1 MRKHLSFLAILLCT
15 TAMTFAQNI
24 TLTGTVTDAK
34 DGTPLSNVS
43 VTSKQTRAGVKT
55 DMRGNFSIT
64 VPSGKNALVISY
76 VGYQT
81 QELNAGNSLTLNIK
95 LVNSES
101 NLNEVVVV
109 GYGTQRRREVT
120 GSVATVSGA
129 VVAERPVQSFDQALA
144 GRAAGVQV
152 TIPAGVL
159 NAPPVF
165 RIRGTNSISLS
176 SQPLFVVDGVVVFT
190 GDQTLTAAAGNALAN
205 INPADIE
212 SIDIAKDAAS
222 TAIYGS
228 RAANG
233 VVFITTKKGR
243 SGKPRV
249 NYDGWV
255 GWTSPIRLPELLNA
269 QQYTDY
275 KNEAVANAN
284 SIRLNSVGFT
294 YNGVANTL
302 PKFALATDANGK
314 TIDTRWY
321 DYIYRTGF
329 SHNNTISVSGGNDN
343 TTYYFSGGFTDQEG
357 IIRKNDYI
365 RKNILLNVDS
375 RVNKVVSI
383 GGKMSYST
391 EQNLAAAA
399 SGSLSGEAYGTTGLG
414 RTALVNAPSVAP
426 YNNDGSYNI
435 GSLYVGPGANVV
447 SGNQVGFYNPVPIL
461 DKNRENNDL
470 DHIQSNVY
478 LQIKPVS
485 WLTLKTQ
492 YGIDYV
498 TSDNDEFYTPLHG
511 PGQGSTGEALGI
523 YRKRKNWVW
532 TNTAQFDYTFANDHT
547 VSLLA
552 GNEQQRRTVTGYGID
567 RTILLD
573 PAYTVLQAGFST
585 NNSTGAIINKNYL
598 LSSFGRLSYNYK
610 KKYYLSGNLRQ
621 DEYSALGVKKG
632 VFWGGSAGWE
642 ITQESFWQS
651 AKLNQVFSSFKLRGS
666 YGKVGNIAGIGD
678 YDTYSTFAS
687 GLYGGAGTLAFNNA
701 GNNQLTWETSKKTDI
716 GFSFGVLKERLTG
729 EFAWFKND
737 INGLILQVP
746 QAPSAGL
753 PNNIATNVGTMYNKG
768 IELTLNAAIVQSR
781 DFGWTSNFNASS
793 IKNEVTSLAP
803 GLNEVLYLT
812 GSGTT
817 GENVNRTAPGYSV
830 GYLYVVRTGG
840 VDPNTGRRI
849 FYNKAGQAVTYQHIT
864 AYVNGVSGSTYPNW
878 NYLGRKDSILAPTI
892 SQSLDAVMYK
902 PTQPKYVGG
911 WSNTFRYKGLE
922 LNVLMTYQ
930 AGGYISYGT
939 NAGLHDQRFW
949 NNTTDVLQRWQK
961 PGDVTNYPR
970 AIYTDN
976 VSYGNTIPL
985 DINMFKSDFIK
996 LKTATLG
1003 YSLPKSISDKIKLA
1017 NARVYVSAQNLLILT
1032 DYPGSDPE
1040 VSSNGTNSAG
1050 AGSERNSVV
1059 NGRTI
1064 TVGLQV
1070 GF

>member
-1 MRKHLSFLAILLCT
+1 MRKHLCFLMGLLCYAAIAT
-15 TAMTFAQNI
+15 AQNV
-24 TLTGTVTDAK
+24 TLTGRVTDAK
-34 DGTPLSNVS
+34 DGSPLSGVS
-43 VTSKQTRAGVKT
+43 VTSKQTKAGVKT
-55 DMRGNFSIT
+55 DVRGSFTIT
-64 VPSGKNALVISY
+64 VPSSSKTLAISY
-76 VGYQT
+76 VGFAS
-81 QELNAGNSLTLNIK
+81 QEVNVGSSNSIEVK
-95 LVNSES
+95 LVSS
-101 NLNEVVVV
+101 DASLNEVVVV

-120 GSVATVSGA
+120 GSVSAISGA
-129 VVAERPVQSFDQALA
+129 AVAERPVQSFDQALA

-190 GDQTLTAAAGNALAN
+190 GDQTLTAASGNALAN

-212 SIDIAKDAAS
+212 SVDIAKDAAS

-249 NYDGWV
+249 NYDGWM

-284 SIRLNSVGFT
+284 SIRPGSVNFTLNGAS
-294 YNGVANTL
+294 TL
-302 PKFALATDANGK
+302 PKFAIGTDASGK
-314 TIDTRWY
+314 PIDTRWY
-321 DYIYRTGF
+321 DYVYRTGF
-329 SHNNTISVSGGNDN
+329 SHNHSVSVSGGSEN

-357 IIRKNDYI
+357 IIRKNDYA

-375 RVNKVVSI
+375 RVNKVIAI
-383 GGKMSYST
+383 GGKVSYSN
-391 EQNLAAAA
+391 EQNLAAAS
-399 SGSLSGEAYGTTGLG
+399 SGSLSTEAYGTTGLG
-414 RTALVNAPSVAP
+414 RTALVNAPNVSP

-447 SGNQVGFYNPVPIL
+447 SGNQVGFYNPVVIL
-461 DKNRENNDL
+461 DKNRENNEL
-470 DHIQSNVY
+470 DHIQSTVY
-478 LQIKPVS
+478 LQAKPVD
-485 WLTLKTQ
+485 WLTLRTQ

-498 TSDNDEFYTPLHG
+498 LSDNDIFYTPIHG
-511 PGQGSTGEALGI
+511 PGQGSTGEGI
-523 YRKRKNWVW
+523 GAFRKRKNWVW
-532 TNTAQFDYTFANDHT
+532 TNTAQFDRTFASNHT
-547 VSLLA
+547 VSLLV
-552 GNEQQRRTVTGYGID
+552 GNEQQRRTVSGYGID

-573 PAYTVLQAGFST
+573 PAYTSVQAGFST

-598 LSSFGRLSYNYK
+598 LSTFGRLTYNFK
-610 KKYYLSGNLRQ
+610 KKYFLSGNLRQ

-632 VFWGGSAGWE
+632 VFWGAGASWE
-642 ITQESFWQS
+642 ITQENFWQS
-651 AKLNQVFSSFKLRGS
+651 SGLGNTFSSFKLRGS

-678 YDTYSTFAS
+678 YDIYSSFGS
-687 GLYGGAGTLAFNNA
+687 GLYGGAGTLAFSNA
-701 GNNQLTWETSKKTDI
+701 GNNQLTWETSKKLDL
-716 GFSFGVLKERLTG
+716 GFSAGILKDRLTA
-729 EFAWFKND
+729 EFAYFKNS
-737 INGLILQVP
+737 INGLILGVP
-746 QAPSAGL
+746 QAPSTGV
-753 PNNIATNVGTMYNKG
+753 PNNILTNVGSMYNKG
-768 IELTLNAAIVQSR
+768 VEVTLNAAIVSSR
-781 DFGWTSNFNASS
+781 DFSWNSNFNFTY

-840 VDPNTGRRI
+840 VDPQTGRRI
-849 FYNKAGQAVTYQHIT
+849 FYDKNGTAITYQHIT
-864 AYVNGVSGSTYPNW
+864 GYINGVSGKTYPLW
-878 NYLGRKDSILAPTI
+878 NYLGKGDSMAAPTI
-892 SQSLDAVMYK
+892 SQATDAVMYK
-902 PTQPKYVGG
+902 PTQPKFVGG

-930 AGGYISYGT
+930 VGGWISYGT

-961 PGDVTNYPR
+961 PGDITNYPR

-985 DINMFKSDFIK
+985 DINMFKSDFLK
-996 LKTATLG
+996 VKTATLS
-1003 YSLPKSISDKIKLA
+1003 YSVPKSISDRIKLA
-1017 NARVYVSAQNLLILT
+1017 TARVYVSGQNLLT
-1032 DYPGSDPE
+1032 WTKYPGSDPE
-1040 VSSNGTNSAG
+1040 VSSNGTSSAG
-1050 AGSERNSVV
+1050 QGSERNSVP
-1059 NGRTI
+1059 NARTI